1 MSAEILQRFAE
12 ISEEVIGR
20 LYIISP
26 EAKPWPWFCKD
37 IFRKRD
43 LQWAGYLGPFSKQED
58 ALAFGINIE
67 FIPAWRRALPKIV
80 DHISEFSLYLS
91 KLENMEWHWW
101 GRPGRLMRNPGIKIL
116 HDPIWA
122 SQVDARNW
130 LSELEDILDG
140 KLLWSENIPM
150 RPQIQIIRLV
160 GTSAQISDQELIRQ
174 NVRQVVMDLESLVAV
189 FR

>member
-1 MSAEILQRFAE
+1 MSTEILQRFAE

-20 LYIISP
+20 LDIVSP

-43 LQWAGYLGPFSKQED
+43 LQWAGYLGSFSKQED
-58 ALAFGINIE
+58 ALAFGVNIE
-67 FIPAWRRALPKIV
+67 FIPAWRKAFPKIK
-80 DHISEFSLYLS
+80 DNISDFSLSLS

-101 GRPGRLMRNPGIKIL
+101 GRPGRLMKNPEIKIL

-122 SQVDARNW
+122 SQVDVINW
-130 LSELEDILDG
+130 LSELADILNG
-140 KLLWSENIPM
+140 KVLCSETLQCAP
-150 RPQIQIIRLV
+150 R
-160 GTSAQISDQELIRQ
+160 
-174 NVRQVVMDLESLVAV
+174 